1 MDKTHMGKGKVGQI
15 IQHDELVTLT
25 NKVVSRYVYK
35 GAIPRRDSEDV
46 AMSIVEKFL
55 TAEKKINESFK
66 GNSKTTTYCIAILNR
81 MCCEIIRK
89 DFKRWKEVSELEPTN
104 ERNEATNSYEAEK
117 KSIINSE
124 IARFKRII
132 EFTDKEQY
140 KLLLYLKFIYSI
152 NITKEDAKNYAHESA
167 DDVHAELFAN
177 KDEPLGTKYSI
188 LATFTNKYEGSSV
201 SGDAIR
207 MWLNKH
213 TTSII
218 NRLNQNGASR
228 YDKEAIGLLLELM

>member
-1 MDKTHMGKGKVGQI
+1 MDKGKEGRI
-15 IQHDELVTLT
+15 IQHSELITLT

-104 ERNEATNSYEAEK
+104 ERIETTHSYEAEK
-117 KSIINSE
+117 QTIINSE
-124 IARFKRII
+124 IARFKQII
-132 EFTDKEQY
+132 EFTDHEQH
-140 KLLLYLKFIYSI
+140 KLLLYLKFIYNT
-152 NITKEDAKNYAHESA
+152 NITEEDVQNYAQENA
-167 DDVHAELFAN
+167 DNVFGQLYET
-177 KDEPLGTKYSI
+177 KDESLGTKYNI
-188 LATFTNKYEGSSV
+188 LATFTNKLENTSV

-213 TTSII
+213 TNTIL

-228 YDKEAIGLLLELM
+228 YDKEAIGLLLELL